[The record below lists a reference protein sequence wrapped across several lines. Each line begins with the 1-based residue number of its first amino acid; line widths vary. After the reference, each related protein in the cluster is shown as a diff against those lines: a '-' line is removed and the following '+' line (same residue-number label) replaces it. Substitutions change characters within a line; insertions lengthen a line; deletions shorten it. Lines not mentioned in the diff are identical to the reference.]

1 MLGFEYQTAFACVY
15 DALFVSTTTNFGQN
29 FYLSIIT
36 ITTVGYEDFT
46 PIGIGCIFASFE
58 IICGIIYQ
66 IIAIGAG
73 ATYLVRFNISD
84 KNEGGTRPPLL

>member
-1 MLGFEYQTAFACVY
+1 MFGFEYQTAFACVY

-58 IICGIIYQ
+58 IICSLIYQ
-66 IIAIGAG
+66 IIAIGTDT
-73 ATYLVRFNISD
+73 TYLVRFNMSD
-84 KNEGGTRPPLL
+84 ENQGDTQPPLF